1 MSDELNSQRLGGD
14 FGGRPPARVATFEIP
29 PDRFVCCVC
38 CAMVAQAARL
48 LPHMAAYVCL
58 VCAAKP
64 EHQPIRE
71 AEISNKSYAPWS
83 ESEVDL
89 LNAYQVSN
97 TFLPFVCNSDHHLM
111 AKVDGFVCSECIG
124 LKVTWAY
131 SWMLQD
137 SWRQMV

>member
-1 MSDELNSQRLGGD
+1 
-14 FGGRPPARVATFEIP
+14 
-29 PDRFVCCVC
+29 
-38 CAMVAQAARL
+38 VAQAARL